1 MRAPDHPDEVDATA
15 QLLEAAASRRVRGSD
30 ADDADDADDDE
41 AGDGSAGSVGSG
53 DAGFGT
59 VLDMLPPE
67 G

>member
-1 MRAPDHPDEVDATA
+1 MAMRAPDHPDEVEATA

-30 ADDADDADDDE
+30 PDDDDDDE
-41 AGDGSAGSVGSG
+41 AGDGSTGSVGSG